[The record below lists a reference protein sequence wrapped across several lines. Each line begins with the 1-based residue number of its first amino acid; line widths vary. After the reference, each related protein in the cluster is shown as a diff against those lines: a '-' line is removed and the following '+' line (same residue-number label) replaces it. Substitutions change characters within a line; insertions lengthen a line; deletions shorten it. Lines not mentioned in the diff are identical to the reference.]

1 MVKKVNSGKEP
12 EHPPPRQGRVS
23 DGFNFGGGRDDSP
36 LDLGASEDAPPAY
49 GELYD
54 QLNISRAGFKAA
66 ATLTD
71 DGRVNIRI
79 EQTNRRLADLLAPTL
94 KSQLLPS
101 EKPSSE
107 PLPPAYIPPSLG
119 GLPGQTPPPKLNVV
133 IQIVGSR
140 GDVQPF
146 VALGK
151 VLKDTYGHRVR
162 VATHGTFQK
171 FVEENGLEFFCIG
184 GDPAELMAFMVK
196 NPGLMPGID
205 ALKSGEIT
213 RRRKG
218 IEQIVLGCWRS
229 CMEAGDGLGPPPATD
244 QSSDP
249 IEGDYSLSGDPANKP
264 FVADAI
270 IANPPS
276 FAHIHIAE
284 KMGIPLHM
292 MFTMPWSPTRAFPH
306 PLANIESTNTDVV
319 LTNYISYALVEMMT
333 WQGLGDVI
341 NRFRTKV
348 LDLEPLSLI
357 WAPGILS
364 RLRIPT
370 TYCWSP
376 ALIPKPNDWGR
387 QIDIPGFYFLD
398 LATAYTPE
406 PDLAAFLAAGPPPV
420 YIGFG
425 SIVVDDPNKLT
436 RMIFDAI
443 SISGVRALVSKG
455 WGGLGA
461 DSVGIPDSVF
471 MLGNCPHDW
480 LFERVSCV
488 VHHGGAGTTAAGIK
502 TGKPTVIVPFF
513 GDQPFWGS
521 MIAKAGAGPPPI
533 AYKEMTAQ
541 KLAEAI
547 TTALQPQTQ
556 ARAKELGEKIRR
568 EKGTDLGA
576 KSFHDF
582 LDYDKL
588 RCSIAPSRAAVWRV
602 TRTDVKLSALAAAV
616 LVKERMIEYSDL
628 KLYRP
633 QEYDTE
639 EQPWDPITAVISAL
653 VGDIGNVAMALGD
666 IPRDWYKVMKKTKN
680 ESSTPSEDKTAPTP
694 SSGGA
699 SVATHDAASS
709 SRLTLLSDTA
719 STTSA
724 QPSTLTSL
732 TEKESDAAS
741 SSGQDLL
748 TPGGSTPQAE
758 SSTLKPTPSQKDA
771 QSFNV
776 EAALGLGLETT
787 KGISRIVETGFKSP
801 MNFTM
806 GLAKGFRNAPK
817 LYNDDTVR
825 KQEKVTGIGS
835 GFMLAWKE
843 LGLGFYDGVSGLA
856 TQPMRGAQKE
866 GGVGFIK
873 GFAKGIGGV
882 ILKPAAGVW
891 SVPAYMMKGL
901 HAEVRAKFH
910 HSVENYIVASRVLQ
924 GQDDLQSASVEE
936 QNDIVLRFHSKRDE
950 LKSFYLLKYREKNA
964 PSGASANEATRASGS
979 QEDSGQVPDEP
990 PKTGFWNTKSL
1001 SIDERK
1007 KLHALKDAWKTK
1019 DMAGAASALLAPTE
1033 QTASS
1038 AATPPPPAAAVT
1050 PAQSAAASFEP
1061 EDPEMERAIRESV
1074 AQTSHG
1080 DQDEDFMIEAQIRAS
1095 VKEMRAIAELNRRQE
1110 QARDFKERPSGP
1122 AGSSSAAP
1130 PGLPEGTKSMEMA
1143 GALHEDITDD
1153 QFEELV
1159 AEAVR
1164 QSMIAQT
1171 QQGGGGEGD
1180 EDEYFARALE
1190 EAHQEYVARQSTERS
1205 EEEIIMEYVKKQ
1217 SMAEEEFRRLKAK
1230 GKQSGGDQAA

>member
-1 MVKKVNSGKEP
+1 MLNSLK
-12 EHPPPRQGRVS
+12 
-23 DGFNFGGGRDDSP
+23 
-36 LDLGASEDAPPAY
+36 
-49 GELYD
+49 
-54 QLNISRAGFKAA
+54 
-66 ATLTD
+66 D
-71 DGRVNIRI
+71 DGRVNIKI

-101 EKPSSE
+101 EKVSSE

-119 GLPGQTPPPKLNVV
+119 GQPGQTPPPKLNVV

-213 RRRKG
+213 RRRQG

-229 CMEAGDGLGPPPATD
+229 CMEAGDGRGPPPATD
-244 QSSDP
+244 QSSEP
-249 IEGDYSLSGDPANKP
+249 LGDDFSLPGDPANKP

-292 MFTMPWSPTRAFPH
+292 MFTMPWSPTRSFPH
-306 PLANIESTNTDVV
+306 PLANIESSNTDVV

-364 RLRIPT
+364 RLHIPT

-387 QIDIPGFYFLD
+387 QVVIPGFFFLD

-436 RMIFDAI
+436 RMIFDAV

-461 DSVGIPDSVF
+461 DSVGIPDGVF

-521 MIAKAGAGPPPI
+521 MVAKAGAGPPPI
-533 AYKEMTAQ
+533 PYKEMTAQ

-556 ARAKELGEKIRR
+556 TRAKELGERIRQ

-602 TRTDVKLSALAAAV
+602 RRTNVKLSAVAAAV
-616 LVKERMIEYSDL
+616 LVKEQVIEYSDL
-628 KLYRP
+628 
-633 QEYDTE
+633 
-639 EQPWDPITAVISAL
+639 
-653 VGDIGNVAMALGD
+653 
-666 IPRDWYKVMKKTKN
+666 
-680 ESSTPSEDKTAPTP
+680 
-694 SSGGA
+694 
-699 SVATHDAASS
+699 
-709 SRLTLLSDTA
+709 TL
-719 STTSA
+719 
-724 QPSTLTSL
+724 
-732 TEKESDAAS
+732 
-741 SSGQDLL
+741 
-748 TPGGSTPQAE
+748 
-758 SSTLKPTPSQKDA
+758 
-771 QSFNV
+771 
-776 EAALGLGLETT
+776 
-787 KGISRIVETGFKSP
+787 
-801 MNFTM
+801 
-806 GLAKGFRNAPK
+806 
-817 LYNDDTVR
+817 
-825 KQEKVTGIGS
+825 
-835 GFMLAWKE
+835 
-843 LGLGFYDGVSGLA
+843 
-856 TQPMRGAQKE
+856 
-866 GGVGFIK
+866 
-873 GFAKGIGGV
+873 
-882 ILKPAAGVW
+882 
-891 SVPAYMMKGL
+891 
-901 HAEVRAKFH
+901 
-910 HSVENYIVASRVLQ
+910 
-924 GQDDLQSASVEE
+924 
-936 QNDIVLRFHSKRDE
+936 
-950 LKSFYLLKYREKNA
+950 
-964 PSGASANEATRASGS
+964 
-979 QEDSGQVPDEP
+979 
-990 PKTGFWNTKSL
+990 
-1001 SIDERK
+1001 
-1007 KLHALKDAWKTK
+1007 
-1019 DMAGAASALLAPTE
+1019 
-1033 QTASS
+1033 
-1038 AATPPPPAAAVT
+1038 
-1050 PAQSAAASFEP
+1050 
-1061 EDPEMERAIRESV
+1061 
-1074 AQTSHG
+1074 
-1080 DQDEDFMIEAQIRAS
+1080 
-1095 VKEMRAIAELNRRQE
+1095 
-1110 QARDFKERPSGP
+1110 
-1122 AGSSSAAP
+1122 
-1130 PGLPEGTKSMEMA
+1130 
-1143 GALHEDITDD
+1143 
-1153 QFEELV
+1153 
-1159 AEAVR
+1159 
-1164 QSMIAQT
+1164 
-1171 QQGGGGEGD
+1171 
-1180 EDEYFARALE
+1180 
-1190 EAHQEYVARQSTERS
+1190 
-1205 EEEIIMEYVKKQ
+1205 
-1217 SMAEEEFRRLKAK
+1217 
-1230 GKQSGGDQAA
+1230 